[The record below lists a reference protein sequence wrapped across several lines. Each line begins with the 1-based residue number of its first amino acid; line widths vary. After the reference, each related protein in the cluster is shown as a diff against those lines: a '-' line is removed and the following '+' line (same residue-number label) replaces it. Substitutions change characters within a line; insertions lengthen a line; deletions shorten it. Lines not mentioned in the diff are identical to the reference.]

1 MRGRVLVAVEDEE
14 RRSRTVATV
23 TESAEFEVAGAVEM
37 RSDVALAI
45 DDTTQEIDFLL
56 VAAELGGSPVLALC
70 REVTAAR
77 PDLGVVVLVDDPS
90 AEFAS
95 AAVEAG
101 VRGFLPAQ
109 PSVEDVRDR
118 LDTIAEWQRRV
129 RGLAYAQG
137 GGTESAG
144 RIVVVN
150 GAKGGVGTSTVAL
163 QLALL
168 ASGGTAGLR
177 VCLVDFDLQQRG
189 LRHLLDMSAR
199 RTVLD
204 LVPVAESLTARHV
217 DEALFRHYSGL
228 EVLLGPHEPER
239 ADEVTGDVAR
249 HVLGAIRGQFDL
261 VIVDAGSVVT
271 EANAVAMDLADDLL
285 MVVTPDVPAL
295 RAARESIDL
304 ISRLEVAKAGDV
316 RILFNRTSTKSE
328 VQPDLG
334 RRVTGAEACKVG
346 LPSDWKHLEEVAN
359 GAAALDLGD
368 SPFRRALTALGQ
380 ELQLGRRMQPLA
392 TAAQPPRDEAD
403 RAIAEMKSRRRRRGR
418 RAKSET
424 GQTTVELVFGI
435 VVSAVLLL
443 LLIQVGLYAMA
454 TVSSRRAADAAAI
467 TGNRAESFDRQQRAE
482 EAARSRV
489 PGFMEVV
496 DVADEGGGTWSA
508 TVDVPDLIF
517 PIGADTITQTGT
529 YTD

>member
-1 MRGRVLVAVEDEE
+1 MRGRVLVAIEEEE
-14 RRSRTVATV
+14 RRNRIVATLA
-23 TESAEFEVAGAVEM
+23 EGGEFEVAGAVEM
-37 RSDVALAI
+37 RNDVAMAI
-45 DDTTQEIDFLL
+45 DDAAQEIDFLL
-56 VAAELGGSPVLALC
+56 VTAELGGASALTLC
-70 REVTAAR
+70 REVTASR
-77 PDLGVVVLVDDPS
+77 PDLGVVVMVDEPS
-90 AEFAS
+90 AELAA

-101 VRGFLPAQ
+101 ARGFLPLQ
-109 PSVEDVRDR
+109 PSVEDVHDR
-118 LDTIAEWQRRV
+118 LESIAEWQRRV
-129 RGLAYAQG
+129 RGLAYAQS
-137 GGTESAG
+137 GTETAG
-144 RIVVVN
+144 RVVVVN

-163 QLALL
+163 HLALL
-168 ASGGTAGLR
+168 ALTGTSDLR
-177 VCLVDFDLQQRG
+177 VCLVDLDLQQRG
-189 LRHLLDMSAR
+189 LRHLLDMNGR

-217 DEALFRHYSGL
+217 DEALFPHYSGL
-228 EVLLGPHEPER
+228 KVLLGPHEPER

-295 RAARESIDL
+295 RAARETIDL

-346 LPSDWKHLEEVAN
+346 LPSDWKHLEEIAN

-368 SPFRRALTALGQ
+368 SPFRRALTALGR
-380 ELQLGRRMQPLA
+380 ELQLGRRLQPIGA
-392 TAAQPPRDEAD
+392 TAQRAHDDAD
-403 RAIAEMKSRRRRRGR
+403 RAIAEMKSRRRRGR
-418 RAKSET
+418 RSREEA

-467 TGNRAESFDRQQRAE
+467 TGNRAGVVDRQQRAE

-496 DVADEGGGTWSA
+496 DVTDEGGGTWSA

-517 PIGADTITQTGT
+517 PIGADAITQTGT